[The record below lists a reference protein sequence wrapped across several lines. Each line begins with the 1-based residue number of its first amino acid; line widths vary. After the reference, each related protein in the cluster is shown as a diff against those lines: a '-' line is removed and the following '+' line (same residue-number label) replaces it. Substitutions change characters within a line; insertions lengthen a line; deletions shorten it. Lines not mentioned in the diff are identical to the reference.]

1 MHVAAVL
8 AAHRVGIAADGDDAR
23 WDGPD
28 ALTAPAAELLQQA
41 GLAQRIDDGVEG
53 FFLLFGIQGAGWG
66 EGALQPVLGPG
77 GAAGVAHQLL
87 EAPFTAVAG
96 EKDRPAGGASKLR
109 GVGDL
114 VEGIGVLTAA
124 LEVAADLAVAPHQ
137 LAQRKGTALAQ
148 VLQQAHHQLLQF
160 TKAKAAQRLNLVRQP
175 SEQAWQQLVH
185 GCGIHSSRQGPRLL
199 HRRAQA

>member
-8 AAHRVGIAADGDDAR
+8 AAHGVGIAADGDGAR
-23 WDGPD
+23 RDGPD
-28 ALTAPAAELLQQA
+28 AFTAPAAELLQQA

-77 GAAGVAHQLL
+77 GPAGVAHQLL
-87 EAPFTAVAG
+87 EAPFAAVAG
-96 EKDRPAGGASKLR
+96 EKDRPAGGASELR

-124 LEVAADLAVAPHQ
+124 LEVAAALAVAPHQ

-148 VLQQAHHQLLQF
+148 VLQHPHHQLLQLPE
-160 TKAKAAQRLNLVRQP
+160 AQAAQGLNLVLQP
-175 SEQAWQQLVH
+175 AEQAWQQLVH
-185 GCGIHSSRQGPRLL
+185 RGGIHGGRQRPGLL